1 MQCPTLTLRWLT
13 CHHLCAATPPRWVLD
28 MENPDLF
35 KWLTGQLPALQ
46 EVASSPAYAAL
57 GAHVQQQ
64 LGHNSHQ
71 SSQAPSGR
79 EWVRGWDDMWKQQ
92 GVAGAPAAGQQ

>member
-1 MQCPTLTLRWLT
+1 
-13 CHHLCAATPPRWVLD
+13 

-35 KWLTGQLPALQ
+35 KWLTGQLPPP
-46 EVASSPAYAAL
+46 EDVASNPAYAAL
-57 GAHVQQQ
+57 RAHVQQQ

-79 EWVRGWDDMWKQQ
+79 EWVRGWDDMWKKQD
-92 GVAGAPAAGQQ
+92 GASTPSAGQQ